1 MEIIFGLSLW
11 KSIEVFLD
19 WGFKL
24 TLNFQIKAQSTIA
37 ECVTMVDYK
46 KGIIVL

>member
-24 TLNFQIKAQSTIA
+24 TFKFSDKSTKHYRR
-37 ECVTMVDYK
+37 MRYN
-46 KGIIVL
+46 GGL